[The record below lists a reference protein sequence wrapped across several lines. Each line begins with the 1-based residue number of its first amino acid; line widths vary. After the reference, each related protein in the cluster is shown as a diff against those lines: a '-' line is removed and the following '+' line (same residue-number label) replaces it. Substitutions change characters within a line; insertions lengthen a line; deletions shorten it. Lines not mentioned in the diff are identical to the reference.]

1 MVVILGS
8 FSRLGGGEIRGKW
21 FWGRGASGLD
31 EPLEEGLYE
40 VGRDRLAVLEVFVN
54 LERRIGHQHNI
65 LVKEQLI
72 GLSFPHHNHLHFL
85 LFPPL
90 SYLLQQLPASVCGT
104 HHQPLFPF
112 SFILAFG

>member
-40 VGRDRLAVLEVFVN
+40 VGRDRLA
-54 LERRIGHQHNI
+54 
-65 LVKEQLI
+65 
-72 GLSFPHHNHLHFL
+72 
-85 LFPPL
+85 
-90 SYLLQQLPASVCGT
+90 ASWAGGV
-104 HHQPLFPF
+104 
-112 SFILAFG
+112 